1 MKILILI
8 STVLLLS
15 CAEHY
20 NVTGWADRNLG
31 IYITDTLV
39 ILPQGKWDVNF
50 NEGMVTLT
58 DTLNLIQIHYALG
71 LMDQKII
78 DTCFGQRVLA
88 HDSLIPNQFI
98 WKKK

>member
-1 MKILILI
+1 
-8 STVLLLS
+8 
-15 CAEHY
+15 
-20 NVTGWADRNLG
+20 
-31 IYITDTLV
+31 
-39 ILPQGKWDVNF
+39 
-50 NEGMVTLT
+50 MVTLT